1 MPASTKEQTFYRWVD
16 EHGTVHVSQSL
27 DAVPAAERERLQTVE
42 LDGTYGAPASSGS
55 GGFKPD
61 AASFALGFGAALLLS
76 FLVPQRW
83 RGVTRVVAIVGAIV
97 LATGAYLGWIRR
109 STGGDPNAV
118 LASPSALIQDAK
130 AAVEKVNERQRLQQQ
145 ELQEIEKE
153 SKK

>member
-1 MPASTKEQTFYRWVD
+1 MPASTKPQTFYRWVD
-16 EHGTVHVSQSL
+16 EHGTVHVSQSP
-27 DAVPAAERERLQTVE
+27 DAVPARERERLEQVE
-42 LDGTYGAPASSGS
+42 LQGREVAPP
-55 GGFKPD
+55 GFRPD
-61 AASFALGFGAALLLS
+61 VASFALGFGAALLLS
-76 FLVPQRW
+76 FLVPRNW
-83 RGVTRVVAIVGAIV
+83 RGVSRVVAVVGVVV

-145 ELQEIEKE
+145 ELKEIEQE